1 MDELTRKDKA
11 EDIVNHNIFMSM
23 GAGTLPIPFVDV
35 IAVTSVQMSMLKD
48 LCELYDVRFSENL
61 AKNAITAL
69 AGSSLARIGASAV
82 KTIPGIGTF
91 FGSVSMAV
99 LSGASTYALGQVF
112 ITNLEGGR
120 TILDFDLEEGKNLF
134 ARAFEEGKEYVSN
147 LDKEQGGRKANADNK
162 PPVNPKP
169 NSNKNKKGANSE
181 EDVFAL
187 LEKLGKLKEKG
198 ILSEEEFLTKKEDLL
213 KRL

>member
-69 AGSSLARIGASAV
+69 AGTSLARLGASAV
-82 KTIPGIGTF
+82 KTIPGFGTF
-91 FGSVSMAV
+91 FGSVSMAI

-147 LDKEQGGRKANADNK
+147 LDKEQGGGKANADNK

-169 NSNKNKKGANSE
+169 TADKSKRSNTNE
-181 EDVFAL
+181 EDTFAL
-187 LEKLGKLKEKG
+187 LEKLGRLKEKG
-198 ILSEEEFLTKKEDLL
+198 IITEEEFLKKKEDLL

>member
-1 MDELTRKDKA
+1 MDELTRKDRA
-11 EDIVNHNIFMSM
+11 EDIVNHNIFMAM

-48 LCELYDVRFSENL
+48 LCTLYDVRFSENL
-61 AKNAITAL
+61 ARNAITAL
-69 AGSSLARIGASAV
+69 AGSSLARLGASAV
-82 KTIPGIGTF
+82 KTLPGVGTF

-134 ARAFEEGKEYVSN
+134 ARAFEEGKEYVSK
-147 LDKEQGGRKANADNK
+147 LDKEQGGRKATMNDK

-169 NSNKNKKGANSE
+169 AGEKNKKGTASE

-187 LEKLGKLKEKG
+187 LEKLGNLRDKEV
-198 ILSEEEFLTKKEDLL
+198 ITEEEFLKKKEDLL

>member
-11 EDIVNHNIFMSM
+11 EDIVNHNIFMAM
-23 GAGTLPIPFVDV
+23 GAGTLPIPIVDV
-35 IAVTSVQMSMLKD
+35 IAVTSVQMGMLKD
-48 LCELYDVRFSENL
+48 LCGLYDVRFSENL

-69 AGSSLARIGASAV
+69 AGSSLARLGASAV
-82 KTIPGIGTF
+82 KTLPGVGTL

-112 ITNLEGGR
+112 VTNLEGGR
-120 TILDFDLEEGKNLF
+120 TILDFDLEEGKKLF
-134 ARAFEEGKEYVSN
+134 AKAFEEGKDYVSN
-147 LDKEQGGRKANADNK
+147 LEKDGRKAGADNS

-169 NSNKNKKGANSE
+169 SSDKGRKTPSSE
-181 EDVFAL
+181 DEVFAM
-187 LEKLGKLKEKG
+187 LEKLGSLKEKG
-198 ILSEEEFLTKKEDLL
+198 IITEEEFLSKKEDLL